1 VKVLVVQESNWLTR
15 NPHQQH
21 HLMER
26 LAARGHTV
34 RVIDY
39 DVDWKKSN
47 QKGLSN
53 PRTVYENVHKI
64 LPEVSIQ
71 VIRPRSIR
79 LPILEYFALLITHRQ
94 EIIRQINEFK
104 PDVIIGFGILS
115 VWIASRLARRRTI
128 PFIYYWID
136 VNSTLIPERQF
147 QMLGRILEK
156 ITLRNSTKVIV
167 INKKLREYTI
177 NVGANPENTTVIGA
191 GIDLDK
197 FNPTIDGSVIRS
209 SYGIRQD
216 DIVLFFMGWLYQFS
230 GLKEVALELARS
242 RDRYSNLKIFIIGD
256 GDAFTDL
263 QRIRDENQLGD
274 RIILTGKQPYE
285 KIPEFIAAS
294 DICILPAD
302 PKEKIMQDI
311 VPIKMY
317 EYMAMGKPVIST
329 KLPGI
334 MREFG
339 EEHGVLYAD
348 STEKVPETA
357 YTIATN
363 GSIKNHGNS
372 ARLYVQDLDWD
383 TITDTFEH
391 TIESCSAV
399 GSVDKNYQNQ
409 RRYV

>member
-1 VKVLVVQESNWLTR
+1 MNILIVQESNWLTR

-26 LAARGHTV
+26 LAARGHSV

-39 DVDWKKSN
+39 DIDWKKGN
-47 QKGLSN
+47 ETGLST
-53 PRTVYENVHKI
+53 PRTVYDNVHKI
-64 LPEVSIQ
+64 LPDVSLQ

-79 LPILEYFALLITHRQ
+79 ISVLEYPAILITHRR
-94 EIIRQINEFK
+94 EIIRQIYEFK
-104 PDVIIGFGILS
+104 PDVIIGFGILNA
-115 VWIASRLARRRTI
+115 WIAARQAKSHSI

-136 VNSTLIPERQF
+136 ALDTLIPEKTF
-147 QMLGRILEK
+147 QKLGRYLEK
-156 ITLRNSTKVIV
+156 QTLRNSAKVIA
-167 INKKLREYTI
+167 INKTLREYAI
-177 NVGANPENTTVIGA
+177 NLGANPQSTSLIGA
-191 GIDLDK
+191 GIDLDR
-197 FNPTIDGSVIRS
+197 FNPTIDGSAIRS
-209 SYGIRQD
+209 AYGIGKD
-216 DIVLFFMGWLYQFS
+216 DIVLFFMGWLYQFA

-242 RDRYSNLKIFIIGD
+242 RDRFPLLKILIVGD
-256 GDAFTDL
+256 GDAYPDL

-274 RIILTGKQPYE
+274 ILILTGKQPYE

-339 EEHGVLYAD
+339 EGNGVIYAD
-348 STEKVPETA
+348 SPETVPETA
-357 YTIATN
+357 YAMVMN
-363 GSIKNHGNS
+363 GSIKKYGNS
-372 ARLYVQDLDWD
+372 TRMYVQDLDWG
-383 TITDTFEH
+383 TITDTFENV
-391 TIESCSAV
+391 IEAMLH
-399 GSVDKNYQNQ
+399 K
-409 RRYV
+409 

>member
-1 VKVLVVQESNWLTR
+1 MNILVVQESNWLTR

-26 LAARGHTV
+26 LAARGHSV

-39 DVDWKKSN
+39 DIDWKKGNGS
-47 QKGLSN
+47 GLSS
-53 PRTVYENVHKI
+53 PRTVYKNVHKI
-64 LPEVSIQ
+64 LPDVSIQ

-79 LPILEYFALLITHRQ
+79 LPVIEYPGLLITHRQ
-94 EIIRQINEFK
+94 EIIRQIDEFR
-104 PDVIIGFGILS
+104 PDVIIGFGILNA
-115 VWIASRLARRRTI
+115 WIAARLARHYKI

-136 VNSTLIPERQF
+136 ALDTLISEKIF
-147 QMLGRILEK
+147 QNLGRFLEK
-156 ITLRNSTKVIV
+156 QTLRNSTKVIA
-167 INKKLREYTI
+167 INKTLREYAI
-177 NVGANPENTTVIGA
+177 NLGANSESTTLIGA
-191 GIDLDK
+191 GIDLKRFD
-197 FNPTIDGSVIRS
+197 PTINGSAIRS
-209 SYGIRQD
+209 TYGIGKD
-216 DIVLFFMGWLYQFS
+216 DIVLFFMGWLYHFS

-242 RDRYSNLKIFIIGD
+242 RDRYRNLKILIVGD
-256 GDAFTDL
+256 GDAFPDL
-263 QRIRDENQLGD
+263 QRIRDENYLGD
-274 RIILTGKQPYE
+274 MLILTSKQPYE

-339 EEHGVLYAD
+339 EGNGVLYAD
-348 STEKVPETA
+348 SPVKVPETA
-357 YTIATN
+357 YTIAAN

-372 ARLYVQDLDWD
+372 ARMYVQNFDWD

-391 TIESCSAV
+391 AIKDV
-399 GSVDKNYQNQ
+399 K
-409 RRYV
+409 